1 MISGFEFIGSNLFLV
16 VYETRGNKM
25 KRLIML
31 LALVVISL
39 NGCVVVP
46 EHDHRDNGRHE
57 RHDGE
62 DHRNHEG
69 HGEHEGHDDE
79 HGDH

>member
-1 MISGFEFIGSNLFLV
+1 MQL
-16 VYETRGNKM
+16 YETRGNQM

-31 LALVVISL
+31 LALAVITL
-39 NGCVVVP
+39 NGCIVVP
-46 EHDHRDNGRHE
+46 QNDRRDNERHE

-69 HGEHEGHDDE
+69 HGDHEGHDDE
-79 HGDH
+79 HGEH